1 MANKQCVSDV
11 IKKATAAGC
20 LHSVVVIGTD
30 KEGKLQLFLDDAE
43 REHLIVILERAKSML
58 VRSLD

>member
-1 MANKQCVSDV
+1 MANKQCVNEV
-11 IKKATAAGC
+11 IKKASAAGC
-20 LHSVVVIGTD
+20 LNSVVVIGTD

-43 REHLIVILERAKSML
+43 REHLIVMLERAKNML